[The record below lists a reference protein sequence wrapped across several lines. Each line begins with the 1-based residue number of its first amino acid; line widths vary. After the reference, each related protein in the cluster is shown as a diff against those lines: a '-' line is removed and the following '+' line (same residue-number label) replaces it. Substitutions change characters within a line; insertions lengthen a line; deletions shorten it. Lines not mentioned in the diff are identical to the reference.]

1 VRSVNDGQDIEA
13 GALSRFRV
21 TGGRPLSG
29 DVRVVG
35 AKNSA
40 LKLMAAALLAVGR
53 THLSNVPQIVD
64 VTVMAELLR
73 RLGCSVERDLD
84 AGTVTIDVPQ
94 QLGHR
99 ADYELVRAMRASIS
113 VLGPLVARLGVA
125 DVAVP
130 GGDAIGSRGLDLHA
144 SGLEALGA
152 QVRVDHGYLV
162 AEARHGLV
170 GAPVDL
176 EFPSVG
182 ATENVLMASVL
193 ARGTTVISGAA
204 REPEI
209 GDLVDLL
216 VAMGARIEGRDT
228 SELVVTGVDEL
239 RPVQHR
245 VVGDRIA
252 AGTWVFAAAATGG
265 DVRVHGVQPAHLSIV
280 LDLLSDAGVLIDQE
294 DHALRVSS
302 SGRRP
307 RAIDVVTLPYPG
319 FPTDLQPFA
328 LVYDAVARGSGMV
341 TENLFEARF
350 RTVQELARL
359 GADVRVDGHHALLR
373 GKDRLS
379 GAPVVG
385 SDIRA
390 AAALVVAGLVAD
402 GVTTVEGVA
411 HVDRGY
417 PHLDADLRGLGAD
430 VVREQV
436 SGLTGFAAAP

>member
-1 VRSVNDGQDIEA
+1 VPGVDEEA
-13 GALSRFRV
+13 IGVGTVIRFRV
-21 TGGRPLSG
+21 TGGRALSG
-29 DVRVVG
+29 DVTVVG

-40 LKLMAAALLAVGR
+40 LKLMAAALLATGR
-53 THLSNVPQIVD
+53 TRLSNVPDIVD
-64 VTVMAELLR
+64 VAVMAELLR
-73 RLGCSVERDLD
+73 RLGCTVDRDVD
-84 AGTVTIDVPQ
+84 AGTVAIDVPERV
-94 QLGHR
+94 GHR

-113 VLGPLVARLGVA
+113 VLGPLVARLGLA

-152 QVRVDHGYLV
+152 TVRVDHGYLV
-162 AEARHGLV
+162 AEAPSGLV
-170 GAPVDL
+170 GAPVTL

-193 ARGTTVISGAA
+193 AKGTTVISGAA

-216 VAMGARIEGRDT
+216 VAMGASIEGRGT
-228 SELVVTGVDEL
+228 SDLVVTGVDRL
-239 RPVQHR
+239 HPVEHR

-265 DVRVHGVQPAHLSIV
+265 DVRVHGVDPAHLAIV
-280 LDLLSDAGVLIDQE
+280 LDLLGDAGVDLTHE
-294 DHALRVSS
+294 DHTLHVRAT
-302 SGRRP
+302 GRRP
-307 RAIDVVTLPYPG
+307 RAFDVVTLPFPG

-328 LVYDAVARGSGMV
+328 LVYDAVARGSAMV

-359 GADVRVDGHHALLR
+359 GADVRVDGHHALVR
-373 GKDRLS
+373 GKERLS

-390 AAALVVAGLVAD
+390 AAALVVGGLVAD

-417 PHLDADLRGLGAD
+417 PHFDADLRSLGAD
-430 VVREQV
+430 VVRERV
-436 SGLTGFAAAP
+436 SGVTSFAEVP

>member
-1 VRSVNDGQDIEA
+1 VDHGQDA
-13 GALSRFRV
+13 RTAAMTRFRV
-21 TGGRPLSG
+21 TGGRPLDG
-29 DVRVVG
+29 DVAVVG

-40 LKLMAAALLAVGR
+40 LKLMAAALLATGR
-53 THLSNVPQIVD
+53 TELSNVPQIVD
-64 VTVMAELLR
+64 VAIMAELLR
-73 RLGCSVERDLD
+73 RLGCTVTRDLD
-84 AGTVTIDVPQ
+84 AGTVAIDVPARP
-94 QLGHR
+94 GHR

-152 QVRVDHGYLV
+152 TVRVDHGYLV
-162 AEARHGLV
+162 AAAPAGLV
-170 GAPVDL
+170 GAAVDL

-182 ATENVLMASVL
+182 ATENVLMAAVL

-216 VAMGARIEGRDT
+216 VSMGARIEGRDS
-228 SELVVTGVDEL
+228 SELVVTGVEGL
-239 RPVQHR
+239 SPVRHR
-245 VVGDRIA
+245 VIGDRIA

-265 DVRVHGVQPAHLSIV
+265 DVRVNGVDTDHLTIV
-280 LDLLSDAGVLIDQE
+280 LDMLSDAGVELTAH
-294 DHALRVSS
+294 DHAVAVSS

-307 RAIDVVTLPYPG
+307 HAIDVVTLPYPG

-328 LVYDAVARGSGMV
+328 LVYDAVARGSAMV

-359 GADVRVDGHHALLR
+359 GADVRVDGHHALVR
-373 GKDRLS
+373 GKERLS

-417 PHLDADLRGLGAD
+417 PHFDADLRALGAD
-430 VVREQV
+430 VVRERADGV
-436 SGLTGFAAAP
+436 TGFVGGP